1 MIGDHDNIVG
11 DNKDYVLEMMKI
23 RGDYKV
29 G

>member
-1 MIGDHDNIVG
+1 MIGDHGNIVG

-23 RGDYKV
+23 RVDYKV